1 MKVPGNRYFRKTGD
15 IFTTKHLARRTRMKK
30 TIIVAAMLA
39 LATTVHAKEKIT
51 IFHAGSLSVPFGE
64 IEKAFEEKY
73 PEYDIQREASGS
85 RAAARKIT
93 DVKKPAD
100 VMASADYKVIDNLM
114 IPNDAKFNAQFA
126 TNEMAIA
133 FTDKAKYSDE
143 ITADNWTEIF
153 LRDGVKVGHS
163 DPNMDPCGYR
173 SMLVT
178 KLAETYYNSPGLFDK
193 LFGYGDNY
201 QTGEENKDKVIVRP
215 KEKDLLGLIEAGMY
229 DYLYIYKSV
238 AEQHHLK
245 YLELPEEVSL
255 KSAKFA
261 DQYKAATFQING
273 KKPGEWITKKGG
285 PMVYGITVA
294 ENSDSPVNRR
304 GAVLF
309 VKYVLSEE
317 GQKIMEKNGQ
327 GVIAPPVITGDSSI
341 LN

>member
-1 MKVPGNRYFRKTGD
+1 
-15 IFTTKHLARRTRMKK
+15 MKK
-30 TIIVAAMLA
+30 ILFFLLLLA
-39 LATTVHAKEKIT
+39 LSTTCYAKEKVIV
-51 IFHAGSLSVPFGE
+51 FHAGSLSVPFAE

-73 PEYDIQREASGS
+73 PQYDVTREASGS

-93 DVKKPAD
+93 DIKKPAD

-133 FTDKAKYSDE
+133 FTEKAKYADQ
-143 ITADNWTEIF
+143 ITAENWPEIF
-153 LRDGVKVGHS
+153 LKEGVKVGHS

-178 KLAETYYNSPGLFDK
+178 KLAENYYKMPGLFDR
-193 LFGYGDNY
+193 LFGYGDSFQN
-201 QTGEENKDKVIVRP
+201 GEENKAKVIVRP
-215 KEKDLLGLIEAGMY
+215 KETDLLGLIEAGMY

-238 AEQHHLK
+238 AEQHNLK
-245 YLELPEEVSL
+245 YLTLPEEVSL
-255 KSAKFA
+255 KSAEFA
-261 DQYKAATFQING
+261 EQYKNATFQING

-294 ENSDSPVNRR
+294 ENAVCPVNKK

-309 VKYVLSEE
+309 VKFVLSEQ
-317 GQKIMEKNGQ
+317 GQAIMKKNGQ
-327 GVIAPPVITGDSSI
+327 GVIAPAVMTGDQAI
-341 LN
+341 LH